1 MCGHANSGLS
11 LFCAECGSVLNAG
24 PDSRPDTSSATTTA
38 PSESDTQQTQAF
50 SPGAV
55 APGDERWSASSSS
68 DPMATAPFQP
78 ASKAGAGAGV
88 AAATPLTSPNGRE
101 TGTSA
106 TTATSAS
113 IPTDARASGRRVSEP
128 ATTGM
133 LVAEEPP
140 ESLRGF
146 FFGVVAV
153 ILILIVAA
161 VFAWTILPNGG
172 LRDTIQGWLDAIP
185 V

>member
-1 MCGHANSGLS
+1 
-11 LFCAECGSVLNAG
+11 
-24 PDSRPDTSSATTTA
+24 
-38 PSESDTQQTQAF
+38 
-50 SPGAV
+50 
-55 APGDERWSASSSS
+55 
-68 DPMATAPFQP
+68 
-78 ASKAGAGAGV
+78 
-88 AAATPLTSPNGRE
+88 
-101 TGTSA
+101 
-106 TTATSAS
+106 
-113 IPTDARASGRRVSEP
+113 
-128 ATTGM
+128 M